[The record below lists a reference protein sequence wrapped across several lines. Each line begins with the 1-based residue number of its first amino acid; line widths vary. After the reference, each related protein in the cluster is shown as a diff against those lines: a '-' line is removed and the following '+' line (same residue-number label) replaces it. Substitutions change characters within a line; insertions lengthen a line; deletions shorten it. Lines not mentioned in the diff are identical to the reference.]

1 MSDTQEGN
9 LSAKTRKLWVALTC
23 AGMMQHGIV
32 IVLVGAL
39 LPALMKTFGIRES
52 AAGLM
57 LGIGAL
63 GFVLGPLVAG
73 MLADRTDP
81 RTVFLVGLGIE
92 AVLLTA
98 FSLAPTFPLAVAA
111 YFLFSI
117 GAGFIETVTNI
128 VPTRIEPE
136 HPGSLMNVVHMF
148 FSIGAFLSPFAA
160 GLILQATG
168 SWRPVYWLVA
178 ALTAFL
184 FLIIWRSPFPQTPA
198 PVQEAKPTGR
208 VSSVLRERAVLLGAL
223 ALLLYVASEL
233 GVSNWI
239 TLYAQEELG
248 FPMVTAAATISA
260 LWLGL
265 MIGRFLNSR
274 LALRRSSRQLVL
286 WSGVIGVI
294 SILALLTARTP
305 IALYLW
311 LLVVGLSMSGMYPNI
326 MADVNSRYPIQM
338 GLVTGFLAQA
348 AALGTMLSQPV
359 MGLVAERVG
368 LTAALAIPAL
378 LLGLMTVAY
387 LGVGPARRRAAETAA
402 LPVGE

>member
-1 MSDTQEGN
+1 
-9 LSAKTRKLWVALTC
+9 
-23 AGMMQHGIV
+23 
-32 IVLVGAL
+32 
-39 LPALMKTFGIRES
+39 
-52 AAGLM
+52 
-57 LGIGAL
+57 
-63 GFVLGPLVAG
+63 
-73 MLADRTDP
+73 
-81 RTVFLVGLGIE
+81 
-92 AVLLTA
+92 
-98 FSLAPTFPLAVAA
+98 
-111 YFLFSI
+111 
-117 GAGFIETVTNI
+117 
-128 VPTRIEPE
+128 
-136 HPGSLMNVVHMF
+136 MNVVHMF
-148 FSIGAFLSPFAA
+148 FSIGAFISPIAA
-160 GLILQATG
+160 GLILAATG

-178 ALTAFL
+178 ALTAIL

-198 PVQEAKPTGR
+198 RVQAAKPAGR
-208 VSSVLRERAVLLGAL
+208 ASSVLRERAVLLGAL
-223 ALLLYVASEL
+223 ALLLYVAAEL

-378 LLGLMTVAY
+378 LLGLMTVVY
-387 LGVGPARRRAAETAA
+387 LGVGPARRAGDRCRGAASRGVTWRQNGDKETEQGQGDAA
-402 LPVGE
+402 LSVRN